1 MSIDLGKSV
10 KLKGNFLSERK
21 LCRIVAVFIV
31 AVFVAVQFSFV
42 VFVGEADACSDALR
56 AKNTRISDSSS
67 TGTQICEDGE
77 TEKCVAPNSREQ
89 HNGEKD
95 KSPKAHG
102 MKTDQD
108 KKGFDENKTYENKG
122 VSLNKNKDET
132 QPKKQGKDQEKN
144 SKNEILSKGETG
156 LFFNGENR
164 NTENEAKNFVGIID
178 IVAEQQIDGVKS
190 GKIRCEYSLR
200 VYFKAN
206 EDDEFHLIKYH
217 EFPVYNDE
225 NGDIKFKDIS
235 LSDLNGEEERS
246 VKDGTYMIKIRQEKI
261 SENQNG
267 NVSPDDIK
275 NIVPCKDVYTIKFKV
290 ENGYGVGGL
299 EEYLNNDFNNPL
311 PGGNVYVFNMK
322 KKPENQ
328 DPPQEPPQNPSQP
341 DNVQN
346 KKKDPDAKPV
356 VKEPKRKDIPDKKVI
371 PQKVA
376 KKVLRSLKPDNN
388 EVPKVSKEDA
398 KKIAKKPVRKEQT
411 VISEDNE
418 EYPAIDAPG
427 KGLIAVVALITS
439 VLIGA
444 AIVSVKNNF

>member
-1 MSIDLGKSV
+1 MDLARVVSIEAPYEWRDGGTWSLEGYQPAGEAKFHVVAYDFGV
-10 KLKGNFLSERK
+10 KRNILRLLTQRGCRLTVVPAQTPAVEVLKYRPDGVFLSNGPGDPEP
-21 LCRIVAVFIV
+21 CAYAV
-31 AVFVAVQFSFV
+31 
-42 VFVGEADACSDALR
+42 DA
-56 AKNTRISDSSS
+56 I
-67 TGTQICEDGE
+67 
-77 TEKCVAPNSREQ
+77 RE
-89 HNGEKD
+89 
-95 KSPKAHG
+95 
-102 MKTDQD
+102 
-108 KKGFDENKTYENKG
+108 
-122 VSLNKNKDET
+122 
-132 QPKKQGKDQEKN
+132 
-144 SKNEILSKGETG
+144 
-156 LFFNGENR
+156 LF
-164 NTENEAKNFVGIID
+164 
-178 IVAEQQIDGVKS
+178 
-190 GKIRCEYSLR
+190 
-200 VYFKAN
+200 
-206 EDDEFHLIKYH
+206 
-217 EFPVYNDE
+217 
-225 NGDIKFKDIS
+225 
-235 LSDLNGEEERS
+235 
-246 VKDGTYMIKIRQEKI
+246 
-261 SENQNG
+261 
-267 NVSPDDIK
+267 
-275 NIVPCKDVYTIKFKV
+275 
-290 ENGYGVGGL
+290 
-299 EEYLNNDFNNPL
+299 
-311 PGGNVYVFNMK
+311 FNMK

>member
-21 LCRIVAVFIV
+21 LCRIVAVF
-31 AVFVAVQFSFV
+31 VAVQFSFV
-42 VFVGEADACSDALR
+42 VFVGEVDACSDALR

-77 TEKCVAPNSREQ
+77 TEKCVVPNSREQ
-89 HNGEKD
+89 YNGEKD
-95 KSPKAHG
+95 KSLKAHG
-102 MKTDQD
+102 MKTEQD

-144 SKNEILSKGETG
+144 SKNEILSKGKNG
-156 LFFNGENR
+156 LFFNGKNR
-164 NTENEAKNFVGIID
+164 NTGNEAKNFVGIKKIN
-178 IVAEQQIDGVKS
+178 AEQQIDGVKS

-200 VYFKAN
+200 VSFKAN
-206 EDDEFHLIKYH
+206 EDDEFHLIKYN

-225 NGDIKFKDIS
+225 DGNIKFKDIA
-235 LSDLNGEEERS
+235 LSDLDGEEERS
-246 VKDGTYMIKIRQEKI
+246 VKNGTYMIKIRQEKI
-261 SENQNG
+261 SENQNDD
-267 NVSPDDIK
+267 VSPDDIK
-275 NIVPCKDVYTIKFKV
+275 NIEPCKDVYTIKFKV
-290 ENGYGVGGL
+290 KDGHFDGKL
-299 EEYLNNDFNNPL
+299 EEYLNDDFNHPL
-311 PGGNVYVFNMK
+311 LVGEDYYYPFNMK
-322 KKPENQ
+322 KKPANQ
-328 DPPQEPPQNPSQP
+328 DPPQVPPQNPSQP

-371 PQKVA
+371 HQKVA

-398 KKIAKKPVRKEQT
+398 KKITKKPIVKKQT
-411 VISEDNE
+411 AMSEDNE
-418 EYPAIDAPG
+418 EYPAINAPS
-427 KGLIAVVALITS
+427 KGLIIVVALITS